1 MAFYESQ
8 FCAVGKKSVGSESA
22 GVESA
27 GGESAGVEYAGV
39 ASARAMAASIYE
51 SSFNTIILS
60 WRLSIMSTADL
71 IKVDS

>member
-51 SSFNTIILS
+51 FMEQFESCASES
-60 WRLSIMSTADL
+60 
-71 IKVDS
+71 